1 MMDETNMQFCL
12 VLHSVERASF
22 WFGIGCAVSLQRE
35 PGRVRSQSNLSIR
48 LVKVLVDKIKRVS
61 SFGPSSLAIDSGPG
75 QEFGKF

>member
-1 MMDETNMQFCL
+1 MDETNMQFCL
-12 VLHSVERASF
+12 ALRSVERASF

-35 PGRVRSQSNLSIR
+35 PGRSQSNLSIR